1 MWIKLILITII
12 SSIVSGMGIGGGGIY
27 ILLATTF
34 KIFEHKAAQGYN
46 LIMFVVVGLFATI
59 FNIKTKN
66 FDKELFKKLFLL
78 IIIGC
83 IFGAIIAKILNENIL
98 RYIFYAFMIATSL
111 YEIVVSIK
119 NMIKEKTNN

>member
-34 KIFEHKAAQGYN
+34 KIFGHKAAQGYN

-83 IFGAIIAKILNENIL
+83 IFGAIIAKLLNENIL

>member
-78 IIIGC
+78 ILIGC
-83 IFGAIIAKILNENIL
+83 IFGGIIAILLIVNIL

>member
-12 SSIVSGMGIGGGGIY
+12 SSIISGMGIGGGGIY

-59 FNIKTKN
+59 
-66 FDKELFKKLFLL
+66 L
-78 IIIGC
+78 
-83 IFGAIIAKILNENIL
+83 
-98 RYIFYAFMIATSL
+98 
-111 YEIVVSIK
+111 IK
-119 NMIKEKTNN
+119 NYLRNFFY